1 MSLVSCYC
9 VPTETTNRSENIMN
23 NELVNQALAVIES
36 YKTNAII
43 MDFVNKEAAEKVASD
58 IRAKTKSGTTAKA
71 VELMLITNKDKTIKK
86 RFNEYVQAGLI
97 GCLMASLKSA

>member
-1 MSLVSCYC
+1 M
-9 VPTETTNRSENIMN
+9 TN
-23 NELVNQALAVIES
+23 LKLQTLALATIES
-36 YKTNAII
+36 YTKNPII

-86 RFNEYVQAGLI
+86 RFNEYVQLGLV
-97 GCLMASLKSA
+97 GCFMASIKS

>member
-1 MSLVSCYC
+1 M
-9 VPTETTNRSENIMN
+9 TN
-23 NELVNQALAVIES
+23 LKLQTLALATIES
-36 YKTNAII
+36 YTKNPII

>member
-1 MSLVSCYC
+1 M
-9 VPTETTNRSENIMN
+9 TN
-23 NELVNQALAVIES
+23 LKLQTLALAAIES
-36 YKTNAII
+36 YTKNTII

-71 VELMLITNKDKTIKK
+71 VELMLITNRDKTITK

-97 GCLMASLKSA
+97 GCYMASLKSA